1 MANRGDRKT
10 KVPIGDPRDPH
21 GLWVWMQRHLEWM
34 RERHYSDRTVR
45 MRDVY
50 LGYFLQWC
58 DARSIGRPTE
68 LTRPIL
74 ERYQSHLFLHRKKDG
89 KPLSFMSQLGRLA
102 AVRSYFRWLARQNVI
117 LSNPASDLEMPRG
130 EKRLPRDVLSPAE
143 AEVVLAQPDTRD
155 PLGVR
160 DRAILETLYS
170 TGVRRLELIGLS
182 VFDLDT
188 DRGTLMV
195 RQGKGRKD
203 RVVPIGER
211 AIAWIDRYV
220 REVRPGFACG
230 RDEGALFLTHLGES
244 IVPEYLTHRLREYL
258 AAADIGKGGSC
269 HIFRHTM
276 ATAMLDNGAD
286 VRFVQEMLGHANLST
301 TQIYTHVSIRKLKE
315 IHTATH
321 PSARLERAVDVV
333 AEAADVAGDD
343 DAHDELL
350 TSLAAEAADED
361 DATSHDDDEPDGG
374 DDADE

>member
-1 MANRGDRKT
+1 MASRGDRKP
-10 KVPIGDPRDPH
+10 KVPIGDPGDPH
-21 GLWVWMQRHLEWM
+21 GLWAWVQRHLEWL
-34 RERHYSDRTVR
+34 RERQYSARTVR

-58 DARSIGRPTE
+58 EARGIARPGE
-68 LTRPIL
+68 ITRPML

-89 KPLSFMSQLGRLA
+89 KPLSFISQRGRIGE
-102 AVRSYFRWLARQNVI
+102 VRTFFRWLARQNVI

-130 EKRLPRDVLSPAE
+130 EKRLPRDVLTPAE
-143 AEVVLAQPDTRD
+143 AELVLAQPDTRD

-170 TGVRRLELIGLS
+170 TGLRRLELIGLS

-220 REVRPGFACG
+220 REVRPGYACG
-230 RDEGALFLTHLGES
+230 RDEGTLFLTHLGDS
-244 IVPEYLTHRLREYL
+244 LVPEYLTHRLRTYVE
-258 AAADIGKGGSC
+258 AADVGKRGSC

-286 VRFVQEMLGHANLST
+286 VRFVQEMLGHASLRT

-315 IHTATH
+315 IHAATH
-321 PSARLERAVDVV
+321 PTARLERAADVV
-333 AEAADVAGDD
+333 AEASSVAATD
-343 DAHDELL
+343 DAASDVHDELF
-350 TSLAAEAADED
+350 TSLAAEAIDED
-361 DATSHDDDEPDGG
+361 EGATSGED
-374 DDADE
+374 DDADG

>member
-1 MANRGDRKT
+1 MSNRGRRKT
-10 KVPIGDPRDPH
+10 RLPIGDPHDPH
-21 GLWVWMQRHLEWM
+21 GLWVWMQRHLEWL
-34 RERHYSDRTVR
+34 RERRYSDRTTR
-45 MRDVY
+45 MRDIY
-50 LGYFLQWC
+50 LGYFLRWC
-58 DARSIGRPTE
+58 EPRGIGRPTE

-74 ERYQSHLFLHRKKDG
+74 ERYQSHLFHHRKKDC
-89 KPLSFMSQLGRLA
+89 KPLSFISQVGRLA
-102 AVRSYFRWLARQNVI
+102 AVRAFFRWLARQNVI

-143 AEVVLAQPDTRD
+143 AELVLAQPDTRE

-170 TGVRRLELIGLS
+170 TGLRRVELIALS
-182 VFDLDT
+182 VFDVDT
-188 DRGTLMV
+188 DRGTV
-195 RQGKGRKD
+195 RVRDGKGR
-203 RVVPIGER
+203 RERIVPIGER
-211 AIAWIDRYV
+211 ALAWIDRYL
-220 REVRPGFACG
+220 REVRPTIACG

-244 IVPEYLTHRLREYL
+244 IVPEYLTHRLRTYMVASEV
-258 AAADIGKGGSC
+258 GKTGSC

-321 PSARLERAVDVV
+321 PTARVERAADVV
-333 AEAADVAGDD
+333 AETPAATAVD
-343 DAHDELL
+343 DAASDAQDELF

-361 DATSHDDDEPDGG
+361 EAATCTEE
-374 DDADE
+374 DDADG